1 MSDMIERKLINGDEP
16 ATEEDVLAFLAKLNI
31 EQRTVHHEAVFT
43 VAEAKATRGEV
54 PGAHIK
60 NLFLRNKKGR
70 MWLVTCHED
79 RQIDLKAL
87 GVLIGAGRMSFAS
100 HERLMNYLG
109 VIPGAVTPLAAL
121 NDSTHAVEVVLDTAI
136 LQDELVNVH
145 PLHNAATTTLSPQ
158 GLIQF
163 LEAVEHPPKVIDL
176 DPLSQAGLDVSAD
189 S

>member
-1 MSDMIERKLINGDEP
+1 
-16 ATEEDVLAFLAKLNI
+16 
-31 EQRTVHHEAVFT
+31 
-43 VAEAKATRGEV
+43 
-54 PGAHIK
+54 
-60 NLFLRNKKGR
+60 
-70 MWLVTCHED
+70 
-79 RQIDLKAL
+79 
-87 GVLIGAGRMSFAS
+87 MSFAS

-158 GLIQF
+158 GLIRF
-163 LEAVEHPPKVIDL
+163 LEAVEHPPKIIDL
-176 DPLSQAGLDVSAD
+176 DPLSQAVGAD